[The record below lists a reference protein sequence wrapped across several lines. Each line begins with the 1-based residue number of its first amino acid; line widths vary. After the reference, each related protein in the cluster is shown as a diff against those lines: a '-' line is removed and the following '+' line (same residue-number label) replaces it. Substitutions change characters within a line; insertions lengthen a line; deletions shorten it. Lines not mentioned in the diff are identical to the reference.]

1 MDRQLPAVSQDKP
14 TEELPQLLQ
23 GKGAQTTSAVGFDL
37 DAVVQMIRKDL
48 VSQPMAVFGGEL
60 QQGHQTT
67 EVGGH
72 EVDIRF
78 HQTGPPL
85 TKLIVDNR
93 LETMLILRQNHDL
106 YLGMSKLKPH
116 PARTTNPITIP
127 KHIRRPRLQQ
137 GEHVRGAIAS
147 SKGQEARS
155 KKQKKKKK
163 KRKRKKLEGCNL
175 DLELVYYQQQGARSF

>member
-85 TKLIVDNR
+85 TKLNKDNR
-93 LETMLILRQNHDL
+93 LETMFILRQNHDL
-106 YLGMSKLKPH
+106 YLGMSKL
-116 PARTTNPITIP
+116 NLI
-127 KHIRRPRLQQ
+127 QQ
-137 GEHVRGAIAS
+137 GPQIPSQFQNISADPACNRGSTSEEQLPAARG
-147 SKGQEARS
+147 KKQEA
-155 KKQKKKKK
+155 
-163 KRKRKKLEGCNL
+163 E
-175 DLELVYYQQQGARSF
+175 EEEEEEA